1 MKTLKLDC
9 FLTKVRAS
17 RHIKCI
23 LPHIHKFIFE
33 TVQKQHVLYSFKA
46 MADTTD
52 KDKLYLLHAR
62 VKREDFCD
70 VLEMK
75 LTSPLGGI
83 QQVGASETTAKTVA
97 PLEKTTTKKKQFLL
111 FLKLVSAAIPS
122 MSDLTA
128 HLVLRGEAK
137 INTQQILYSFRSHVK
152 RLEVGLYFC
161 KGQIYSS
168 YLM

>member
-62 VKREDFCD
+62 VKGEDFCD

-97 PLEKTTTKKKQFLL
+97 PLEKTTTKKKTVFAFSKIGISCDTFDVRSNSTSRPQRRSKNQHPTNLIL
-111 FLKLVSAAIPS
+111 FQES
-122 MSDLTA
+122 
-128 HLVLRGEAK
+128 
-137 INTQQILYSFRSHVK
+137 
-152 RLEVGLYFC
+152 C
-161 KGQIYSS
+161 
-168 YLM
+168 